1 MANPLLLLSGIGMM
15 LVGLI
20 PLIYWWRSRRIP
32 WKYFAWGGGLWA
44 LAIGVKLVLDLTVTP
59 GFQSILRGLYPAFGV
74 AIVTG
79 VYVGLRTGLLESGFS
94 YLAILKTKLR
104 EMKWN
109 EAVAFSLGFGCT
121 EAFIIGLFG
130 FINLYVLLFY
140 PQAVQALPEGIKAI
154 IIQQL
159 ELPTLAILPAI
170 MERVFVVLIH
180 LFASL
185 LVVYSVITRKFK
197 YFIYSMVFKT
207 ILDGML
213 PLILSYIGTET
224 LLSIYLIEL
233 PIMLLGLIGFLG
245 FFWMKGKFKNPEKG
259 EANPKRDIGLLVA
272 VSAIICIAGLLL
284 AGLGMSAPEEGKAI
298 ELEGLG
304 GKYDFI
310 ANGEYIGYS
319 DYQITGKTG
328 YKGQDAWHM
337 SESTS
342 LSAEGLDLDIT
353 GSLYITE
360 KAEPLYYETNLTL
373 NNETTLLKLEFSP
386 ENIRETI
393 ERDNV
398 SQELDINPLKNTY
411 LITNNMIGQWALIFK
426 SLELEEGKTYTVNM
440 FNPNTAMPIVGTLT
454 ITGKE
459 SITIQG
465 REYQAFLITGDM
477 GQKNY
482 VTPEGLLLKIESPG
496 LEIVLSQ

>member
-32 WKYFAWGGGLWA
+32 WKYFAWGGGIWA

-94 YLAILKTKLR
+94 YLAVLKTKLKG
-104 EMKWN
+104 MKWN

-121 EAFIIGLFG
+121 EAFVIGLIG
-130 FINLYVLLFY
+130 FLNLSVLMFY
-140 PQAVQALPEGIKAI
+140 PEVLQTLPEGIKAI
-154 IIQQL
+154 VIQQL
-159 ELPTLAILPAI
+159 NLPTLAILPAI

-207 ILDGML
+207 ILDGII
-213 PLILSYIGTET
+213 PLLLLYIGTGT
-224 LLSIYLIEL
+224 LLGIYLIEL
-233 PIMLLGLIGFLG
+233 PVMLLGLVGLVG
-245 FFWMKGKFKNPEKG
+245 FFWMRKKFRKPEKG
-259 EANPKRDIGLLVA
+259 EANLKKEIGLVVV
-272 VSAIICIAGLLL
+272 VSLIICIIGIVI
-284 AGLGMSAPEEGKAI
+284 AGLGVSEPEAGKAI

-310 ANGEYIGYS
+310 ANGEYIGYY

-337 SESTS
+337 SESAS
-342 LSAEGLDLDIT
+342 ISAEGMNLDIT

-360 KAEPLYYETNLTL
+360 KAEPLYYETSITL
-373 NNETTLLKLEFSP
+373 NNETTLVKVEFSS
-386 ENIRETI
+386 ENIKEII
-393 ERDNV
+393 EKDNI

-411 LITNNMIGQWALIFK
+411 LITNNMIGQWALMFK

-440 FNPNTAMPIVGTLT
+440 FNPNTAMSIVGTLS

-459 SITIQG
+459 SITVQG
-465 REYQAFLITGDM
+465 REYQAFSITGQ
-477 GQKNY
+477 GNSKNY
-482 VTPEGLLLKIESPG
+482 VTPDGLLLKIESPG